1 MIQVTHH
8 FPRGF
13 LWGTAT
19 SSHQVEGDNRNN
31 DWWEWE
37 QQRGRILL
45 DHKSGKACDWWG
57 GRWKGDLDRA
67 AELGQNA
74 HRLSLEW
81 SRVEPDPAIWDETAI
96 DRYRQIIKGALARG
110 LMPMVTLHH
119 FSNPRWISERGGW
132 LNPDIVAMFERYTR
146 KVVSALHD
154 VVGLW
159 VTINE
164 PSVLFF
170 NGYIDGRWP
179 PGERDIRMAFKVIRN
194 IVRAHAAAY
203 YAIHDLHPGSL
214 VGLAHHYRGFKPANP
229 RNPLQRRVTRMRHN
243 AFNAVFPRVL
253 DKGSVQFLI
262 WRDQIPEA
270 VGTQDFFGLNY
281 YTLESSVFNPLRPM
295 SAFEPGVFMESADLS
310 PSGHIANEPDG
321 FWEALKWA
329 KRFALPIYITE
340 NGVDDAEDEFRPRY
354 LAAHIHKMWR
364 AVNYNWP
371 IRGYF
376 HWSLVDN
383 FEWERGWTQR
393 FGLWE
398 LNVETQAR
406 IKRKSADLYAEICQV
421 NGLSSEMV
429 AVYAP
434 EIMDD
439 LFPPKGPVELL

>member
-1 MIQVTHH
+1 M
-8 FPRGF
+8 
-13 LWGTAT
+13 
-19 SSHQVEGDNRNN
+19 NN

-37 QQRGRILL
+37 QQRGRILS

-57 GRWKGDLDRA
+57 GRWEGELDRA
-67 AELGQNA
+67 AKLRQNA

-81 SRVEPDPAIWDETAI
+81 SRIEPDPATWDETAI
-96 DRYRQIIKGALARG
+96 DTYRQIIKGALARG

-119 FSNPRWISERGGW
+119 FSNPRWVTERGGW
-132 LNPDIVAMFERYTR
+132 LNPNIVTMFERYTR

-159 VTINE
+159 VTVNE

-170 NGYIDGRWP
+170 NGYVDGSWP
-179 PGERDIRMAFKVIRN
+179 PGERDTRRAFKVIRN

-203 YAIHDLHPGSL
+203 HAIHELHPGSL
-214 VGLAHHYRGFKPANP
+214 VGMAHHYRGFKPANP
-229 RNPLQRRVTRMRHN
+229 RNPIHRRVARMKHN
-243 AFNAVFPRVL
+243 AFNAVFPQVL
-253 DKGSVQFLI
+253 DEGSLQFLI
-262 WRDQIPEA
+262 WREKIPEA
-270 VGTQDFFGLNY
+270 VSTQDFFGLNY
-281 YTLESSVFNPLRPM
+281 YTLEASVLNPLRPR
-295 SAFEPGVFMESADLS
+295 SAFEPGEFKEGADIS
-310 PSGHIANEPDG
+310 PSGQIANEPDG
-321 FWEALKWA
+321 LWEALKWA

-340 NGVDDAEDEFRPRY
+340 NGVEDAEDELRPRY
-354 LAAHIHKMWR
+354 LAAHIHKMWL

-376 HWSLVDN
+376 HWTLVDN

-406 IKRKSADLYAEICQV
+406 TKRKSADLYGEICQV

-439 LFPPKGPVELL
+439 LFPPKEPVELM